1 MPENC
6 DHREYLREKATLMRR
21 LSPEH
26 AAADNTLIAAKLA
39 AVAAVSAARAT
50 PLQG

>member
-21 LSPEH
+21 LSREH

-39 AVAAVSAARAT
+39 EVAAVLAARAI